1 MAEKFLNT
9 RIALKIDTLENW
21 QNSTIGLKKGELAIA
36 TIAASAGTGLT
47 EPVTMIKIGEDGVK
61 TFKDLEWNLYAK
73 ASDVLSACK
82 SEASLKTFVNGVIA
96 DAGIAS
102 SDAMEALAGRV
113 TTVEGKVTTL
123 EGEMDA
129 VEAKAAANESAID
142 ALEGLVGDKKV
153 ATQISEAIAALD
165 LANTYEAKGE
175 AAKVQTALDTYKTSN
190 DAAVQKNATDI
201 AGEITRAKAA
211 EEANASAIS
220 AIKDGTTI
228 DSFADVETALAGK
241 ETAGAAA
248 QALTDAKAYA
258 DGLAD
263 NYDAKGSAAAAQSAA
278 ETYAKNY
285 ADGLAGN
292 YDAAGSAAAAETASK
307 GYTDSELE
315 RLVGDETVGTQISTA
330 ITELDLANTYAAKSH
345 KHVKA
350 DITDFAHTHEISEVN
365 GLQDALDGKQAV
377 GDYATKTEAQGYAT
391 TAKTEAL
398 EAVAQGYA
406 TKKEASDAQS
416 AAEAAQSAAD
426 SANAKID
433 AFMSDDATV
442 EGAIDTLVEINKYI
456 TDDTAA
462 FTQLSAKVDKLA
474 DGTTPVKEAEHA
486 DKADVASS
494 LDDAGITQVQAI
506 KVNSAGVAD
515 KASGLNADG
524 EAAVKAVKVDN
535 AAHADAADSA
545 TKATQDGAGNVITTT
560 YETKADATQ
569 KYNDAVSYADS
580 LAKNYATAAQGA
592 KADSAVQSVTFAGTA
607 LTKEGGAV
615 SISKADA
622 QTALGLGSAAYTNT
636 DAYATSAQGLLA
648 DSAVQQITTT
658 ENNGLKVTG
667 KNQIDIDT
675 DVVFVFNCGSSTTV
689 V

>member
-1 MAEKFLNT
+1 MAEKVLNT
-9 RIALKIDTLENW
+9 RIQLKYDSYENW
-21 QNSTIGLKKGELAIA
+21 MKDTSVELKAGEVAIAYLGATVDTTAVTPDNGTHPVMMKVGPGKFSALPWLSALSADVHSWAKKSQEDFITWVKTLITVDNLDTYSTTEIDNLLTANSTADQKYAKDYADGLAKNYATAAQGAKADTAVQSVVTGTEDGTIAVDGTNVPVKGLGSAAYKAATAFDEAGAAQAAKEAAETTASNLVDGLK
-36 TIAASAGTGLT
+36 
-47 EPVTMIKIGEDGVK
+47 
-61 TFKDLEWNLYAK
+61 
-73 ASDVLSACK
+73 
-82 SEASLKTFVNGVIA
+82 
-96 DAGIAS
+96 
-102 SDAMEALAGRV
+102 
-113 TTVEGKVTTL
+113 
-123 EGEMDA
+123 
-129 VEAKAAANESAID
+129 ANEI
-142 ALEGLVGDKKV
+142 KV
-153 ATQISEAIAALD
+153 NADAIAA
-165 LANTYEAKGE
+165 
-175 AAKVQTALDTYKTSN
+175 
-190 DAAVQKNATDI
+190 
-201 AGEITRAKAA
+201 
-211 EEANASAIS
+211 
-220 AIKDGTTI
+220 IKDHATV
-228 DSFADVETALAGK
+228 DSFADVMTEM
-241 ETAGAAA
+241 
-248 QALTDAKAYA
+248 AKY
-258 DGLAD
+258 
-263 NYDAKGSAAAAQSAA
+263 
-278 ETYAKNY
+278 
-285 ADGLAGN
+285 
-292 YDAAGSAAAAETASK
+292 
-307 GYTDSELE
+307 
-315 RLVGDETVGTQISTA
+315 QIA
-330 ITELDLANTYAAKSH
+330 
-345 KHVKA
+345 
-350 DITDFAHTHEISEVN
+350 
-365 GLQDALDGKQAV
+365 

-398 EAVAQGYA
+398 EAVAKDYA

-416 AAEAAQSAAD
+416 AAEAAQGAAD

-433 AFMSDDATV
+433 AFMADDATV

-474 DGTTPVKEAEHA
+474 DGSTPVKEAEHA

-494 LDDAGITQVQAI
+494 LDDAGITQVQGI

-535 AAHADAADSA
+535 ATHADAADSA

-560 YETKADATQ
+560 YETKDDATQ
-569 KYNDAVSYADS
+569 KQNDAVSYADS

-592 KADSAVQSVTFAGTA
+592 KADTAVQSVTFAGTA

>member
-1 MAEKFLNT
+1 MAEKVLNT
-9 RIALKIDTLENW
+9 RIQLKYDSYENW
-21 QNSTIGLKKGELAIA
+21 MKDTSVELKAGEVAIAYLGATVDTTAVTPDNGTHPVMMKVGPGKFSALPWLSALSADVHSWAKKSQEDFITWVKTLITVDNLDTYSTTEIDNLLTANSTADQKYAKDYADGLAKNYATAAQGALADTAVQSVVTGTEDGTIAVDGTNVPVKGLGSAAYKAATAFDEAGAAQAAQEAAETTASNLVDGLK
-36 TIAASAGTGLT
+36 
-47 EPVTMIKIGEDGVK
+47 
-61 TFKDLEWNLYAK
+61 
-73 ASDVLSACK
+73 
-82 SEASLKTFVNGVIA
+82 
-96 DAGIAS
+96 
-102 SDAMEALAGRV
+102 
-113 TTVEGKVTTL
+113 
-123 EGEMDA
+123 
-129 VEAKAAANESAID
+129 ANEIKANAD
-142 ALEGLVGDKKV
+142 
-153 ATQISEAIAALD
+153 AIAA
-165 LANTYEAKGE
+165 
-175 AAKVQTALDTYKTSN
+175 
-190 DAAVQKNATDI
+190 
-201 AGEITRAKAA
+201 
-211 EEANASAIS
+211 
-220 AIKDGTTI
+220 IKDHVTV
-228 DSFADVETALAGK
+228 DSFADVMTEM
-241 ETAGAAA
+241 
-248 QALTDAKAYA
+248 AKY
-258 DGLAD
+258 
-263 NYDAKGSAAAAQSAA
+263 
-278 ETYAKNY
+278 
-285 ADGLAGN
+285 
-292 YDAAGSAAAAETASK
+292 
-307 GYTDSELE
+307 
-315 RLVGDETVGTQISTA
+315 QIA
-330 ITELDLANTYAAKSH
+330 
-345 KHVKA
+345 
-350 DITDFAHTHEISEVN
+350 
-365 GLQDALDGKQAV
+365 
-377 GDYATKTEAQGYAT
+377 GDYATKDEAQGYAT

-416 AAEAAQSAAD
+416 AAEAAQGAAD

-433 AFMSDDATV
+433 AFISGTGDNTEDV
-442 EGAIDTLVEINKYI
+442 IDTLVEINKYI

-474 DGTTPVKEAEHA
+474 DGTNPVKEAEHA
-486 DKADVASS
+486 DKADIASS
-494 LDDAGITQVQAI
+494 LDDAGITQVQGI

-545 TKATQDGAGNVITTT
+545 TKATQDGSGNVITTT
-560 YETKADATQ
+560 YETKTDATQ

>member
-1 MAEKFLNT
+1 MAEKVLNT
-9 RIALKIDTLENW
+9 RIQLKYDSYENW
-21 QNSTIGLKKGELAIA
+21 MKDTSVELKAGEVAIA
-36 TIAASAGTGLT
+36 YLGTTVDTTTVSPNNGTHPVMMKVGPGKFSAL
-47 EPVTMIKIGEDGVK
+47 P
-61 TFKDLEWNLYAK
+61 W
-73 ASDVLSACK
+73 LSALSADVHSWAKK
-82 SEASLKTFVNGVIA
+82 SEADFTTWVKTLITVDNLDTYSTTEIDNLLTANSTA
-96 DAGIAS
+96 DQKYAKDYADGLAKNY
-102 SDAMEALAGRV
+102 ATAAQGALADTAVQSVV
-113 TTVEGKVTTL
+113 TGTENGTI
-123 EGEMDA
+123 A
-129 VEAKAAANESAID
+129 VDGTNVPVKGLGSAAYKAATAFDEAGAAQAAQEAAETTASDLVDGLKANEIKANAD
-142 ALEGLVGDKKV
+142 
-153 ATQISEAIAALD
+153 AIAAI
-165 LANTYEAKGE
+165 
-175 AAKVQTALDTYKTSN
+175 
-190 DAAVQKNATDI
+190 KNHATV
-201 AGEITRAKAA
+201 
-211 EEANASAIS
+211 
-220 AIKDGTTI
+220 
-228 DSFADVETALAGK
+228 DSFADVMTEM
-241 ETAGAAA
+241 
-248 QALTDAKAYA
+248 AKY
-258 DGLAD
+258 
-263 NYDAKGSAAAAQSAA
+263 
-278 ETYAKNY
+278 
-285 ADGLAGN
+285 
-292 YDAAGSAAAAETASK
+292 
-307 GYTDSELE
+307 
-315 RLVGDETVGTQISTA
+315 QIS
-330 ITELDLANTYAAKSH
+330 
-345 KHVKA
+345 
-350 DITDFAHTHEISEVN
+350 
-365 GLQDALDGKQAV
+365 

-398 EAVAQGYA
+398 EAVAKDYA

-416 AAEAAQSAAD
+416 AAEAAQGAAD
-426 SANAKID
+426 NGNAKID
-433 AFMSDDATV
+433 AFMSSEAQV
-442 EGAIDTLVEINKYI
+442 EGVIDTLVEINKYI

-494 LDDAGITQVQAI
+494 LDDAGITQVQGI

-524 EAAVKAVKVDN
+524 EAAVKAVKGDN